1 MHHSSATMM
10 QLFYGS
16 GRKLSALPIVLFA
29 VGWGLYLVGF
39 VKRMIKPSLLF
50 PRWGNY
56 PAMVAIGVGPLLV
69 FTAILQAC
77 LGGTASAAMGSL
89 TAISA
94 VVFLV
99 SLGNSSITSAETLYQ
114 YNNTLL
120 AYNSTSENWARFY
133 LSCTLAGS
141 VLCCI
146 GVTFFLLLW
155 SCYKDAPQHSKRAPV
170 NFGSTDAQRGFKLKF
185 LFPGYARKLAVP
197 CIFLAFMG
205 WCVLV
210 GGHHH
215 RINSVPQ
222 EGRYVDDML
231 IFDLGQWG
239 ACVLTPLLLLFGLLH
254 AGASGLAS
262 AVMAVVNSVL
272 NGIVLTSIGYYMIH
286 DVGQWLQDECK
297 TKCDYSI
304 PQNAAA
310 LCELVGSFLFCFF
323 WGSVVALWPFYT
335 KCLDNK
341 EDYRLVL
348 PMSGRSNRG
357 RANSQDYQD
366 MDDDEQPIQL

>member
-1 MHHSSATMM
+1 MVR
-10 QLFYGS
+10 LFYGPS
-16 GRKLSALPIVLFA
+16 RKLSALPIILFA
-29 VGWGLYLVGF
+29 AGWGLYLVGF
-39 VKRMIKPSLLF
+39 VKRMLRPSLLF

-56 PAMVAIGVGPLLV
+56 PAMVAVGVGPLLV
-69 FTAILQAC
+69 LTAVLQAC

-120 AYNSTSENWARFY
+120 AYNSTSESWARFY

-141 VLCCI
+141 ILCCF
-146 GVTFFLLLW
+146 GVTILLFLW
-155 SCYKDAPQHSKRAPV
+155 SCYQDAPGYGDGRPV
-170 NFGSTDAQRGFKLKF
+170 VLGGMDEPRGFKLKY

-197 CIFLAFMG
+197 CILLAFAG

-231 IFDLGQWG
+231 VFNLGQWG
-239 ACVLTPLLLLFGLLH
+239 ACVLTPLLLLFALLH
-254 AGASGLAS
+254 AGASGMAS
-262 AVMAVVNSVL
+262 AVMGVVNATL

-286 DVGQWLQDECK
+286 DVGQWLQNECES
-297 TKCDYSI
+297 KCDYSI
-304 PQNAAA
+304 PKNAAA

-335 KCLDNK
+335 KCLSDG
-341 EDYRLVL
+341 EDHRLVL
-348 PMSGRSNRG
+348 PMNRGRIRG
-357 RANSQDYQD
+357 RANSQDFQD
-366 MDDDEQPIQL
+366 VDDDDEPIQL